1 MIDFSTDGNEVKT
14 ITFKVTEQEF
24 CIIQI
29 KSLPKM

>member
-1 MIDFSTDGNEVKT
+1 MIELSTDEHEVKT